1 MDRYSVSAHDND
13 GPSLCTDLYQLT
25 MAAAY
30 YASPNQISN
39 SQGIFEMFVRKLPLN
54 RSYIVAAGL
63 EQALQF
69 ILGLGFTNKQISYIR
84 SFDVFKN
91 VDENFYEYLKTF
103 KFRGTVWAVPEGT
116 ILFPN
121 EPLLRVEA
129 PIIEA
134 QIIETYIL
142 SIINF
147 QSLIAT
153 KASRIVSAARGKS
166 VIEFGS
172 RRAHGPQAGFLAARA
187 SFIGGCAGTSNV
199 LAGLE
204 LGIPVF
210 GTMAHSFIMSFEKEE
225 EAFQQFNRVFPS
237 GFLLVDTYDSIM
249 AVKKIIQAGIHTN
262 GIRLDSGDL
271 FSLSVDI
278 RRMLNLAGYNST
290 KIMASGDL
298 NEYRINELMNKGAPI
313 DLFAVGTELVTS
325 RDDPAMN
332 GVYKLV
338 AMRVPQSSSS
348 HSFVA
353 PNNRTK
359 VNNCND
365 ENKKGQLIYK
375 IKTSPG
381 KKTYPGP
388 KQIHRV
394 LENNLI
400 KIDLVTLED
409 EVMNNNINSIP
420 LLRKYIEHGKI
431 LEEKPLIQSIRGFH
445 LQQLSTLPPKF
456 KNLEYVPET
465 FPVEFSKKLITL
477 LNETSLKREY
487 KNNI

>member
-348 HSFVA
+348 HSLVA